1 MDMLRALIVDDERPA
16 RAKVRRLLS
25 GIANVD
31 VVGEAS
37 DGQEAVDR
45 IRQLKPDVVILD
57 IQMPG
62 KTGFEVI
69 ASLDGPELPYVVFA
83 TAYDQHAIQA
93 FDVAAVD
100 YLLKPFNRERL
111 GRALER
117 VRARLSNDDDKPKY
131 VDELLTLLDAQKV
144 RHLERV
150 AVESRGRKLI
160 IRVADIGHL
169 EAEGNYV
176 SIYSGGKSYL
186 CRGSLASYE
195 ERLDPRQFVR
205 VHRSALVNVE
215 RIREMKSIARGDQLL
230 VLDDGSEVRM
240 SRRYRERLTE
250 LLDL

>member
-1 MDMLRALIVDDERPA
+1 MDTIRVLIVDDERPA
-16 RAKVRRLLS
+16 RTKVRRLLS
-25 GIANVD
+25 GIGNVD
-31 VVGEAS
+31 VVGEATN
-37 DGQEAVDR
+37 GNEAVNR
-45 IRQLKPDVVILD
+45 IRELRPDVVILD

-62 KTGFEVI
+62 KTGFGVI
-69 ASLDGPELPYVVFA
+69 ASLEGPELPYVVFA

-111 GRALER
+111 DRALER
-117 VRARLSNDDDKPKY
+117 VRDRMSSDDDKPQY
-131 VDELLTLLDAQKV
+131 VNELLTLLDAQRV
-144 RHLERV
+144 RYLERV
-150 AVESRGRKLI
+150 VVESRGRKLI
-160 IRVADIGHL
+160 VRVADIGHL

-176 SIYSGGKSYL
+176 SIYSGGKSFL

-195 ERLDPRQFVR
+195 ERLDPQQFVR

-240 SRRYRERLTE
+240 SRRYRDRLTE
-250 LLDL
+250 VLDP